1 MVSGYSYA
9 NYRSFCHFGVTP
21 VLGLTLSQKTFRVLE
36 RLPDEYAV
44 VRNTLIRGRNSQVVT
59 SLHHSGYDYILATA
73 PELSKITGLQ
83 GAQLSDYMLRINL
96 LLIQKAPLEYL
107 QEVVWTFGSYWFPS
121 SEELANMNSRSAQL
135 LWAVIQFLLIGGFF
149 FNVLLLIGAAIYI
162 KMCLR
167 ISPLE
172 NRRSVSEMEAIQSQ
186 AFIYGL
192 AGTIVIY
199 SCAITCLIQV
209 GLPRYRVPTDALIV

>member
-1 MVSGYSYA
+1 MFMVGFCCFVFCVLNKRGIWIFVSALTVGYAALTRPTYQLLALAIAGYFLTVSFLFHWTRIKWRDAITGCLILVCGSIVMVGGYSYA
-9 NYRSFCHFGVTP
+9 NYRSFGHFGVTP

-107 QEVVWTFGSYWFPS
+107 QEVVWTFGS
-121 SEELANMNSRSAQL
+121 
-135 LWAVIQFLLIGGFF
+135 
-149 FNVLLLIGAAIYI
+149 
-162 KMCLR
+162 
-167 ISPLE
+167 
-172 NRRSVSEMEAIQSQ
+172 
-186 AFIYGL
+186 
-192 AGTIVIY
+192 
-199 SCAITCLIQV
+199 
-209 GLPRYRVPTDALIV
+209 